1 MNKQALILRK
11 MQFNYCDYHLPPSY
25 EQTFVTL
32 CSRNGV
38 KTDRI
43 SSEYIQYKIFSVRK
57 QKKIFKK
64 VLTN

>member
-1 MNKQALILRK
+1 MNKQVLFLRK
-11 MQFNYCDYHLPPSY
+11 MQFNYFDYHLLPSY
-25 EQTFVTL
+25 EQAFVTL

-43 SSEYIQYKIFSVRK
+43 TAEYIQYKIFSVRK
-57 QKKIFKK
+57 QKNFKK